1 MTNYFRV
8 TAYHESE
15 DISVIID
22 SNGYFGEIWELSAF
36 MIQKGF
42 KVLEVSDDRQFLDG
56 NIERSEVV
64 TDSLI
69 LRACSQGKPL
79 YRDCELNGRTYKAV
93 QVETKTYIPER

>member
-1 MTNYFRV
+1 MSNYFRV

-42 KVLEVSDDRQFLDG
+42 KVLEVSDDSKFLDG
-56 NIERSEVV
+56 NIERSEV
-64 TDSLI
+64 DKESLI
-69 LRACSQGKPL
+69 VRACCKGKPT
-79 YRDCELNGRTYKAV
+79 YAEYEQGGRRYNAV
-93 QVETKTYIPER
+93 QVETKIYVPER

>member
-15 DISVIID
+15 NISVIID

-42 KVLEVSDDRQFLDG
+42 KVLEVSDSSKFLDG

-64 TDSLI
+64 KDSLI
-69 LRACSQGKPL
+69 LRACSKGKPT
-79 YRDCELNGRTYKAV
+79 YNGKAV
-93 QVETKTYIPER
+93 EVEGKFYTPEK

>member
-1 MTNYFRV
+1 MSNYFRV

-15 DISVIID
+15 NISLIID

-36 MIQKGF
+36 LIQKGF
-42 KVLEVSDDRQFLDG
+42 KVLEVSDDSQFLDG

-69 LRACSQGKPL
+69 LRACAKGKPI
-79 YRDCELNGRTYKAV
+79 YKGNT
-93 QVETKTYIPER
+93 VEVEGKCYTPEKDK